1 MSKKPRKILNRILS
15 VALVA
20 SVTVGG
26 IYYAVD
32 RNTIDAEAAEDA
44 LLSIQ
49 RIRNEILS
57 DSSAKFSILEVVPDH
72 SMAQMG
78 YTIDGCEPFPV
89 LYDATT
95 NTYQRWNE
103 KLAEFTTKEERV
115 AFMAELSSEADQ
127 VLSSIASDYADQSQG
142 DLPFRFEPYNEVSDL
157 SEVAADDDRLYTE
170 VPFEQTERRGKFRL
184 HTGSASDKWHVSFN
198 IVSDGSIRLID
209 VNNGTGTVYY
219 NVASDTQL
227 TYTELSDLAA
237 NSPELPIYTK
247 TTSGYFLYAG
257 NVKAVWDDISGSVTG
272 NDANFDWSVEL
283 SEYYSVQFQYVTNN
297 PDNQVKVGDWVYT
310 ANLYDVYT
318 SNDGEYEFFD
328 TYEENGEAGDTV
340 IVSGASFWYCGGLV
354 NHHTFLREVF
364 GLDSYSEIPIFGI
377 EVYVVTPSQLDAMI
391 SKNDATVSRLLSEF
405 DYVSVV
411 AGGTAR
417 VTVTD
422 DTFGTM
428 GWTLD
433 ANGASTGVPLTA
445 YYNASDDLSAANART
460 FALHLYHENIPVQV
474 DISDR
479 FAGTALA
486 GTATDTNLTRA
497 LNFMML
503 SENPVPG
510 SAEMNKIGLLNA
522 DQSGFANDGAFNGL
536 TNGAILP
543 SFSIDTEHDL
553 MFVRG
558 CAWFFDGNTA
568 PLLDVQNYVGTFYGS
583 DTDDTNGHIAG
594 GLADVVNL
602 IIQENL
608 QRDSDVSFESDERLS
623 TEVYDATIIR
633 HIMSAT
639 EIAKVKE
646 ALNILVVEPA
656 TLAYGN
662 ENGLDAARFSAITG
676 VKQDNISITCMTMNL
691 FISKIDD
698 LNNVYDVIYFGSST
712 RSMNTTGG
720 DNPTTVFNDSSMNGL
735 LYFNVGDTYTS
746 NGYSSGMLETDW
758 FWNWD
763 LWKNDVTRT
772 PVARFSGNDLSREA
786 YNKLL
791 DFRYASYPII
801 IDQNLLTVDNGS
813 ITVNENRVDN
823 SSYLYEFLTLVKDD
837 KNVFSSGELNGS
849 QGYQDRTALFKYYA
863 NRAKLRLESEYDN
876 CLMIG
881 DTLPDGSSA
890 YYTVNGAPNY
900 DVKILQASSDQ
911 KYYIP
916 FSFTIRNVG
925 AVSSKSDYVCKVYV
939 DSNADGKFSEVN
951 ETVAVFGGLA
961 ADNKNEITVQV
972 PGSYYGCIT
981 WKLEVCQSDNEYV
994 RNSTTGYL
1002 KLQPMQEVD
1011 AADRTIKVLQV
1022 HMGSTGT
1029 NEAINLE
1036 ESIGHWNGTEYRD
1049 AYSEGRNS
1057 DRRKTEHFQK
1067 LATQIK
1073 DDYIL
1078 DITTVGLKNW
1088 TDQNKYTISDFD
1100 MLILGFSDAMNGAD
1114 LQDWQTD
1121 FVRRFIQ
1128 SGKSVLFAHDMTS
1141 FWAVPADIADNFR
1154 GPYDYNWGLSMN
1166 QSIRGYVGLDCYGI
1180 SNSGYNS
1187 NYDKLYPGEPFTRV
1201 GAELKNSNGTLPEPS
1216 KIADSRDGAYYSY
1229 SEHDVA
1235 YTPGS
1240 GRSSTVVQT
1249 QGYSYVHLMGHSG
1262 ANNQNGYLNSSISG
1276 RSDTFNVTRVNAGQ
1290 ITTFPFNL
1298 NGTEVFGVKR
1308 THPQY
1313 FTLDFSGDS
1322 DSDGEADIVVWYD
1335 LSTNVSGGN
1344 LAESDPKNDYYL
1356 YSKGNIMYTGMGHS
1370 AVEGENEKYKNA
1382 VTEDEARLFLNT
1394 IIASYNTGMRT
1405 PNVDIMDESGVST
1418 SAIYGYYDPNLE
1430 IGLTGENDQTVTIRF
1445 RVTDMNMQ
1453 GEKKGTVRFFREKPG
1468 AGSVDLDGVVLNE
1481 VEERTD
1487 AYTVYLWEDYK
1498 AHGTGAAAQ
1507 SKINLENGVDYCVI
1521 VKLSDFVSRVENESS
1536 NTVSN
1541 FDSNFYI
1548 AVQDEITI
1556 KTALGGTVTNYTP
1569 WSVSPVTYTT
1579 IELFDLD

>member
-1 MSKKPRKILNRILS
+1 MSKKLSTFLKRTLS
-15 VALVA
+15 VALVV
-20 SVTVGG
+20 SVTAGG

-32 RNTIDAEAAEDA
+32 RNTIDAQAAEDA

-57 DSSAKFSILEVVPDH
+57 DSSAKFSILEIVPDH
-72 SMAQMG
+72 SMAEMG

-95 NTYQRWNE
+95 NTYQPWSE
-103 KLAEFTTKEERV
+103 KLAGIATKEDRA

-127 VLSSIASDYADQSQG
+127 ILSSIASDYANQSQA

-219 NVASDTQL
+219 NVASDAQL
-227 TYTELSDLAA
+227 TYADLSDLAA
-237 NSPELPIYTK
+237 NHPELPIYTK
-247 TTSGYFLYAG
+247 ATSGYYIYAG
-257 NVKAVWDDISGSVTG
+257 NAKAVWDDMSGSVTG
-272 NDANFDWSVEL
+272 NDASFDWSVEL
-283 SEYYSVQFQYVTNN
+283 SEYYSVQFQYITNN
-297 PDNQVKVGDWVYT
+297 QDNQVKVGDWVYM

-377 EVYVVTPSQLDAMI
+377 EVYVVTPSELNAMI
-391 SKNDATVSRLLSEF
+391 GNADTTSGRVLSEF

-411 AGGTAR
+411 AGGNAR

-433 ANGASTGVPLTA
+433 ANGDSTGVPLTA
-445 YYNASDDLSAANART
+445 YYNASDDLSVANART

-656 TLAYGN
+656 SQVYNAGS
-662 ENGLDAARFSAITG
+662 GLDKARFSALTG
-676 VKQDNISITCMTMNL
+676 VKQDNITITCMNMNL

-698 LNNVYDVIYFGSST
+698 LNNVYDVIYFDAST
-712 RSMNTTGG
+712 TNMSTQYNSTTLMNE
-720 DNPTTVFNDSSMNGL
+720 TVFNDTGMNGL
-735 LYFNVGDTYTS
+735 RYFNVGDMTRGGIETVGFLATEWENS
-746 NGYSSGMLETDW
+746 NRPYRNATH
-758 FWNWD
+758 
-763 LWKNDVTRT
+763 
-772 PVARFSGNDLSREA
+772 RFSGNDLSREA

-791 DFRYASYPII
+791 DFKYASYPII
-801 IDQNLLTVDNGS
+801 IDQQLLTVNPNDGS
-813 ITVNENRVDN
+813 YTVNAYRVDS
-823 SSYLYEFLTLVKDD
+823 SSYLYEFLDLVKGD
-837 KNVFSSGELNGS
+837 KNVFSSGELNGA
-849 QGYQDRTALFKYYA
+849 QGYQDRSALFKYYA
-863 NRAKLRLESEYDN
+863 NRAKLSLDSEYEN
-876 CLMIG
+876 CLMLG
-881 DTLPDGSSA
+881 EE
-890 YYTVNGAPNY
+890 YYTVNGNPNGE
-900 DVKILQASSDQ
+900 VKILRASSDQ

-916 FSFTIRNVG
+916 YSFTIRNLG
-925 AVSSKSDYVCKVYV
+925 AVSSKSDYICKVFV
-939 DSNADGKFSEVN
+939 DSNADGKFSDLN
-951 ETVAVFGGLA
+951 ELVAQYNGLS

-972 PGSYYGCIT
+972 PSTYYGCIT

-1002 KLQPMQEVD
+1002 KLEPMEEIPV
-1011 AADRTIKVLQV
+1011 ADRTIKVLQV
-1022 HMGSTGT
+1022 HMLTTGR
-1029 NEAINLE
+1029 NDVINLE
-1036 ESIGHWNGTEYRD
+1036 ESIGHWNGDRYVD
-1049 AYSEGRNS
+1049 ATSAGPAHNRH
-1057 DRRKTEHFQK
+1057 KTNYFQE
-1067 LATQIK
+1067 LASQIS

-1078 DITTVGLKNW
+1078 DITTVGMSNW
-1088 TDQNKYTISDFD
+1088 EENDYKISDFD
-1100 MLILGFSDAMNGAD
+1100 MLILGFSDALDGAD
-1114 LQDWQTD
+1114 LQPWQTS
-1121 FVRRFIQ
+1121 FVKSFIQ

-1141 FWAVPADIADNFR
+1141 YIGMPANIAKNNINN
-1154 GPYDYNWGLSMN
+1154 YIWGYQMN
-1166 QSIRGYVGLDCYGI
+1166 AYIRSYVGLDTYGI
-1180 SNSGYNS
+1180 SDSEYNTNSAALYRGVSYTRNS
-1187 NYDKLYPGEPFTRV
+1187 AGELQNGNYKLV
-1201 GAELKNSNGTLPEPS
+1201 EPS
-1216 KIADSRDGAYYSY
+1216 KDANSRDGAYYLY
-1229 SEHDVA
+1229 NEHDIA

-1240 GRSSTVVQT
+1240 GRNTTVPQV
-1249 QGYSYVHLMGHSG
+1249 QGYAYAHLITHEDG
-1262 ANNQNGYLNSSISG
+1262 NWQNYLNSRYDG
-1276 RSDTFNVTRVNAGQ
+1276 GMARLDTQKGVRINAGQ

-1298 NGTEVFGVKR
+1298 NGSNTITLGL

-1322 DSDGEADIVVWYD
+1322 DGDGESDIVVWYNLD
-1335 LSTNVSGGN
+1335 TNVERGHLVDN
-1344 LAESDPKNDYYL
+1344 DPKNDYYL
-1356 YSKGNIMYTGMGHS
+1356 YSKGNVMYTGMGHNAS
-1370 AVEGENEKYKNA
+1370 NGTTNA
-1382 VTEDEARLFLNT
+1382 VSVDEAKLFLNT

-1430 IGLTGENDQTVTIRF
+1430 IGLTGENDQNVTIRF
-1445 RVTDMNMQ
+1445 RVTDMNLQ

-1468 AGSVDLDGVVLNE
+1468 AGNVDLDGVLLEGVD
-1481 VEERTD
+1481 ERTD

-1507 SKINLENGVDYCVI
+1507 SKTSLENGVDYCVI

-1556 KTALGGTVTNYTP
+1556 RTALGGTVTNHTP